1 MNAPPPVFYKLN
13 GFNQF
18 IWKSHY
24 LKSFVVP
31 GLHSGKILGTQVTTK
46 NKLIAGGGG
55 DMYLLSAKLGT
66 EGWMT
71 QLLAGRRQMKTSRE
85 SNC

>member
-1 MNAPPPVFYKLN
+1 MHAPPPVFYKLN

-55 DMYLLSAKLGT
+55 DMRLQQMIL
-66 EGWMT
+66 
-71 QLLAGRRQMKTSRE
+71 QVLAVCGSIP
-85 SNC
+85 